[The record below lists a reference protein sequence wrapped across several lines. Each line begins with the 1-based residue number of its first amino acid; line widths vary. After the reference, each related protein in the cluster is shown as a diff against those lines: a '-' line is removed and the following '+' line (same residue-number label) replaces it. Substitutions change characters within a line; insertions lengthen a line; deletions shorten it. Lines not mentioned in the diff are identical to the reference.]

1 MPKYAFL
8 VLIYLA
14 MSGNLTSAEDSKLIT
29 IDSLKKSKSSVTGE
43 IEEALWFNIS
53 KEEHKL
59 LSRYRY
65 TFSISSRLSPRHLVR
80 HSSFG
85 AIRGVD
91 RFDDP
96 RQANSRYVTY
106 HLHKDAQ
113 WITVYERPRNA
124 PEGGDHHETDIILQR
139 INFAKFRKNIV
150 YCPSLNARTLEVLD
164 PTGMSSSSYL
174 LDTLENCLYTPTDE
188 DCFVKCKGAQHKF
201 KIPEEDSARLTCVR
215 NSQDTFQFALRSACG
230 GTQVSPPANPC
241 AGIVCNNKGK
251 CHSARTKEN
260 VEMVPVNGTCVC
272 ADGYKGALCDTEIVC
287 ETLIAP
293 EHGNIL
299 RQNPSL
305 NGQALIKCGLN
316 YFFDL
321 GSAKAEYTRKCVLNA
336 GKDSAS
342 WSGDADAT
350 CKFKFSPPANP
361 CAGIV
366 CNNKGKCQNGTCVCA
381 DGYKGTFCDTARS
394 TSVKAP
400 AATQSWIARAG
411 TAVLIIIGVL
421 VAVVIAYDCVLKHWL
436 LHQLELY
443 RLNDERIAARE
454 AKKAAKRAAK
464 VAKTEGSE
472 IAANAESR
480 AISAGP

>member
-174 LDTLENCLYTPTDE
+174 LDTLENCLYTPTNE

-201 KIPEEDSARLTCVR
+201 KNPEEDSVRLTCVP
-215 NSQDTFQFALRSACG
+215 NSQDTFQFALVSACG
-230 GTQVSPPANPC
+230 GTQV
-241 AGIVCNNKGK
+241 
-251 CHSARTKEN
+251 
-260 VEMVPVNGTCVC
+260 CVKPT
-272 ADGYKGALCDTEIVC
+272 GHEILASL
-287 ETLIAP
+287 T
-293 EHGNIL
+293 NI
-299 RQNPSL
+299 
-305 NGQALIKCGLN
+305 K
-316 YFFDL
+316 FDL
-321 GSAKAEYTRKCVLNA
+321 PNCNDKKCPVKCDDSFVFEAVPGKKEAAICTIGASNFWNVANLKKCVPA
-336 GKDSAS
+336 PPVC
-342 WSGDADAT
+342 DAPTDLSTLGLSQNKYDPTGLSSCTNIGNGAT
-350 CKFKFSPPANP
+350 CNTLE
-361 CAGIV
+361 CA
-366 CNNKGKCQNGTCVCA
+366 
-381 DGYKGTFCDTARS
+381 
-394 TSVKAP
+394 
-400 AATQSWIARAG
+400 AG
-411 TAVLIIIGVL
+411 F
-421 VAVVIAYDCVLKHWL
+421 
-436 LHQLELY
+436 
-443 RLNDERIAARE
+443 
-454 AKKAAKRAAK
+454 KRA
-464 VAKTEGSE
+464 VAG
-472 IAANAESR
+472 R
-480 AISAGP
+480 

>member
-29 IDSLKKSKSSVTGE
+29 IVSLKKSKSSVTGE

-241 AGIVCNNKGK
+241 AGIVCKNNGK
-251 CHSARTKEN
+251 CR
-260 VEMVPVNGTCVC
+260 
-272 ADGYKGALCDTEIVC
+272 
-287 ETLIAP
+287 
-293 EHGNIL
+293 
-299 RQNPSL
+299 
-305 NGQALIKCGLN
+305 
-316 YFFDL
+316 
-321 GSAKAEYTRKCVLNA
+321 
-336 GKDSAS
+336 
-342 WSGDADAT
+342 
-350 CKFKFSPPANP
+350 
-361 CAGIV
+361 
-366 CNNKGKCQNGTCVCA
+366 NGTCVCA

-443 RLNDERIAARE
+443 RLND
-454 AKKAAKRAAK
+454 
-464 VAKTEGSE
+464 
-472 IAANAESR
+472 
-480 AISAGP
+480 

>member
-272 ADGYKGALCDTEIVC
+272 ADGYKGALCDTV
-287 ETLIAP
+287 
-293 EHGNIL
+293 
-299 RQNPSL
+299 
-305 NGQALIKCGLN
+305 
-316 YFFDL
+316 
-321 GSAKAEYTRKCVLNA
+321 
-336 GKDSAS
+336 
-342 WSGDADAT
+342 
-350 CKFKFSPPANP
+350 SPPANP

-454 AKKAAKRAAK
+454 AKK
-464 VAKTEGSE
+464 
-472 IAANAESR
+472 
-480 AISAGP
+480 